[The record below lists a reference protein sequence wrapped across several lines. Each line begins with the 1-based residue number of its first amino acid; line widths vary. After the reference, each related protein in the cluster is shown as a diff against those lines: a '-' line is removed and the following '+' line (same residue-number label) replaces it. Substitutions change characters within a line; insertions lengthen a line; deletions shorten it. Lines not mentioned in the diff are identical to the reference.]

1 MAYLMY
7 SSPCRQ
13 AFRLFPVFSL
23 TLIKAGVIII
33 LDFRAH
39 MQQFSRHV
47 HRDRLAGPQ
56 NLSIF
61 CFTNAVKCSLKWLWQ
76 FINLLSLSSM
86 WECHFCSHVLTV
98 QATLGIAQE
107 KSSLTAVPICTSEHP
122 DWLFPRLLVHIFCP
136 FFFFHWVICLF
147 SWICRSSVHIWRAF
161 VCLYYAN
168 TLNSSIYSPLYLPNS
183 FTFSFIALFH
193 I

>member
-1 MAYLMY
+1 M
-7 SSPCRQ
+7 
-13 AFRLFPVFSL
+13 FPEVAVAIHQPPFPQQHVRMSFL
-23 TLIKAGVIII
+23 LPGVNCPG
-33 LDFRAH
+33 
-39 MQQFSRHV
+39 S
-47 HRDRLAGPQ
+47 
-56 NLSIF
+56 
-61 CFTNAVKCSLKWLWQ
+61 TW
-76 FINLLSLSSM
+76 
-86 WECHFCSHVLTV
+86 
-98 QATLGIAQE
+98 IAQE

-136 FFFFHWVICLF
+136 FFFFHWVIRLF

-193 I
+193 TQVFIWNEILCTVWSWIKFYLYCIESQFIPAKSI

>member
-1 MAYLMY
+1 MAYLMC

-13 AFRLFPVFSL
+13 TLRSYPVFSF

-47 HRDRLAGPQ
+47 HRERLAGPQ

-61 CFTNAVKCSLKWLWQ
+61 HSPNVVKCSLKWLWR
-76 FINLLSLSSM
+76 FTNLLSLSSM
-86 WECHFCSHVLTV
+86 WECHCRSHVSTV

-107 KSSLTAVPICTSEHP
+107 KSPLTAVPICSSEHP
-122 DWLFPRLLVHIFCP
+122 DCLFRRLPVHIFCP
-136 FFFFHWVICLF
+136 LFFFHWVICLF
-147 SWICRSSVHIWRAF
+147 SWICRSSVHIWIAF